1 MTNGLGSVS
10 PRSRQP
16 AGLGERGQPRIR
28 VSLACS
34 ECESRNYSTTRKPE
48 RAGQLSFKKFCPTCN
63 RHTTH
68 KETK

>member
-1 MTNGLGSVS
+1 MTADLGSVS
-10 PRSRQP
+10 PPTRPLQGG
-16 AGLGERGQPRIR
+16 APRIR
-28 VSLACS
+28 VSLACT

-48 RAGQLSFKKFCPTCN
+48 RPGQLSFKKFCPTCN